1 MARNTGI
8 AQRKDYGKAEVFQR
22 SYSRPELLQR
32 RRNLAKVA
40 NSRIRRL
47 ENAKSDITGERM
59 IDAPWYNTTL
69 SYLEDAGKTR
79 FSESMETKEMEDWS
93 DFKLK
98 REIVVLEEFLSTESS
113 TVSGYREIEE
123 NRVNAFI
130 DKGVP
135 EETARSSEFYDF
147 LNSET
152 FSTIVEESVTSED
165 IIDILDRA
173 SDRGLT
179 LEQIISRF
187 EAHTKNN
194 VGGAKALY
202 QRFGLNILDRKN

>member
-1 MARNTGI
+1 MARNMGI

-22 SYSRPELLQR
+22 AYSRPELLQR
-32 RRNLAKVA
+32 RKTLAKVA

-47 ENAKSDITGERM
+47 ENAKSDITGERL

-69 SYLEDAGKTR
+69 SYLDDVGKKR
-79 FSESMETKEMEDWS
+79 FSESMETKEMEEWS
-93 DFKLK
+93 DFQLK
-98 REIVVLEEFLSTESS
+98 REIVVLEEFLSMESS

-123 NRVNAFI
+123 NRVNTFI

-135 EETARSSEFYDF
+135 EEIARSSEFYDF

-187 EAHTKNN
+187 EEHTKNKA
-194 VGGAKALY
+194 GGAKALY

>member
-1 MARNTGI
+1 MARNIGI
-8 AQRKDYGKAEVFQR
+8 AQRKDYGKAEVFQCA
-22 SYSRPELLQR
+22 YSRPELLQR
-32 RRNLAKVA
+32 RKSLAKVA

-47 ENAKSDITGERM
+47 ENAKSEITGERL

-69 SYLEDAGKTR
+69 SYLDDAGKTR
-79 FSESMETKEMEDWS
+79 FSESMETKEMQDWS
-93 DFKLK
+93 DFQLK
-98 REIVVLEEFLSTESS
+98 REIVVLEEFLSMESS

-123 NRVNAFI
+123 NRVNTFI
-130 DKGVP
+130 EKGVP
-135 EETARSSEFYDF
+135 EETARSPEFYDF

-179 LEQIISRF
+179 LEQIIARF
-187 EAHTKNN
+187 DEHTRNN
-194 VGGAKALY
+194 AGGAKALY